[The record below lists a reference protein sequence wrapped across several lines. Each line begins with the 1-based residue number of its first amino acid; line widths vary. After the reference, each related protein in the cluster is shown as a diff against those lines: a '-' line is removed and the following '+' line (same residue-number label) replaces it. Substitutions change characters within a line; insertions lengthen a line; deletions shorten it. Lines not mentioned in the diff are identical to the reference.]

1 MLISFDVDTQDER
14 HIRQAIAVYQR
25 QSYQACGEVIVA
37 EGESD
42 AGGAI
47 LAEICR
53 GFIESR
59 GEPIR

>member
-42 AGGAI
+42 AGGVGI
-47 LAEICR
+47 LFLGR
-53 GFIESR
+53 G
-59 GEPIR
+59 